1 MDGNEDR
8 NYWQDQPSR
17 DNSLD
22 EEQLDVMERQIQ
34 NQLGITDKMLINDEL
49 KELNKKITKYFALK
63 SPEDKI
69 LKKKRRRF
77 LNRGYAA
84 RVRANQDQ
92 NLNDLIENVRRLE
105 EEIAG
110 EARRFQEMKAMMEEL
125 AEQAGEVEKLEQLET
140 LVERSKFLD
149 HQFKITKLA
158 EAMGSDD

>member
-1 MDGNEDR
+1 
-8 NYWQDQPSR
+8 
-17 DNSLD
+17 
-22 EEQLDVMERQIQ
+22 MEIA
-34 NQLGITDKMLINDEL
+34 EL
-49 KELNKKITKYFALK
+49 KELNKKITKHFALK

-92 NLNDLIENVRRLE
+92 NLNELTENVRRLE

-125 AEQAGEVEKLEQLET
+125 AEQAEAVEKLEQLET

-158 EAMGSDD
+158 QAMGSDD

>member
-1 MDGNEDR
+1 
-8 NYWQDQPSR
+8 
-17 DNSLD
+17 
-22 EEQLDVMERQIQ
+22 MEIA
-34 NQLGITDKMLINDEL
+34 EL

-84 RVRANQDQ
+84 RVRANQNQ
-92 NLNDLIENVRRLE
+92 NLNELTENVRRLE

-125 AEQAGEVEKLEQLET
+125 AEQAEEVEKLEQLET
-140 LVERSKFLD
+140 LVGPDVILLD
-149 HQFKITKLA
+149 DAFQHRRVKPSF
-158 EAMGSDD
+158 S